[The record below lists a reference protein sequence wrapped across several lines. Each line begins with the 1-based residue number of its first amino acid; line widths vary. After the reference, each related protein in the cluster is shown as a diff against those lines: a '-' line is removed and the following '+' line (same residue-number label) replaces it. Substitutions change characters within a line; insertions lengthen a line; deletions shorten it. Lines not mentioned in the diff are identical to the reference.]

1 MDRFHLLQEDLF
13 AFEILG
19 GYLYTHADLG
29 SGSVKVKSSKTRVD
43 DGTWHDVVLRRVE
56 REIRVTVDSNIV
68 EFRTPVAVFQKEL
81 SHHIH
86 KVSNPVWQI
95 SVLERVTLNYEWLGS
110 LSSPFTSVD
119 RGVLLRLAELHGR
132 LIHRQNS
139 PLNHTN
145 VA

>member
-68 EFRTPVAVFQKEL
+68 EFRTPGNEDHSFFYPTL
-81 SHHIH
+81 SC
-86 KVSNPVWQI
+86 
-95 SVLERVTLNYEWLGS
+95 
-110 LSSPFTSVD
+110 
-119 RGVLLRLAELHGR
+119 
-132 LIHRQNS
+132 QNICEKI
-139 PLNHTN
+139 
-145 VA
+145 